1 MTALGAVLAVHV
13 LCAAVSPVLFS
24 VRAWRA
30 IGGRD
35 PAQGLLRWA
44 PHLVDTVLFS
54 AGATL
59 AWQLQQVPGRS
70 PWLTA
75 KLVALL
81 IYIVLGHLAVRRART
96 RTARIVL
103 WALALAVICYIYAVA
118 LTASPTAGLLH

>member
-1 MTALGAVLAVHV
+1 MTLLGAVLTTHV
-13 LCAAVSPVLFS
+13 LCALASPVLFS
-24 VRAWRA
+24 LRAWRA
-30 IGGRD
+30 LAGLD
-35 PAQGLLRWA
+35 PAQGLLRWT

-59 AWQLQQVPGRS
+59 AWQLHQVPGRS

-81 IYIVLGHLAVRRART
+81 VYIVLGHLAVRRART
-96 RTARIVL
+96 RTARLVL
-103 WALALAVICYIYAVA
+103 WGLALAVICYIYAVA

>member
-1 MTALGAVLAVHV
+1 VTFLGAVLTLHV
-13 LCAAVSPVLFS
+13 LCAVVSPVLFS
-24 VRAWRA
+24 ARAWRA
-30 IGGRD
+30 IEGLD

-59 AWQLQQVPGRS
+59 AWQLHLVPGRS

-81 IYIVLGHLAVRRART
+81 LYIILGHLAVRRARA
-96 RTARIVL
+96 RAARIVL
-103 WALALAVICYIYAVA
+103 WGLALAVICYIYAVA
-118 LTASPTAGLLH
+118 LTASPTAGLLR